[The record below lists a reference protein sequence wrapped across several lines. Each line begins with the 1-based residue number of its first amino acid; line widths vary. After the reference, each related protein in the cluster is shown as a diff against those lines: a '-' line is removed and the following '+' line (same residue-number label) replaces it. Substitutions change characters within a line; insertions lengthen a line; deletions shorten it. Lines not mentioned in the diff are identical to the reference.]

1 MNTDPGDQLIGPEP
15 KRDSEDPSQLGIFV
29 SDEFVKTPKG
39 RTIPIKL
46 KLRRTPHDS
55 EVKPRARTSDPE
67 TSHEAAASME
77 GPAKSQRNDC
87 LKLLRFTGPRTA
99 DEIDEYMEGLTH
111 GRWPRT
117 TAGRRL
123 PELEELGLVERLPE
137 KRPTRSGRKAHL
149 WRAVLGLHRGDDTTT
164 IVP

>member
-1 MNTDPGDQLIGPEP
+1 MNPDPGDQLIGPEP
-15 KRDSEDPSQLGIFV
+15 KRDSEDPSQLGMFV

-67 TSHEAAASME
+67 TSHEAAASMVE
-77 GPAKSQRNDC
+77 GAGRQREIVYAY
-87 LKLLRFTGPRTA
+87 LATTTRRLTA
-99 DEIDEYMEGLTH
+99 DDIDKYLANLNPD
-111 GRWPRT
+111 WPRT

-137 KRPTRSGRKAHL
+137 KRPTRSGRKAFL
-149 WRAVLGLHRGDDTTT
+149 WRAVWRSQQ
-164 IVP
+164 V